1 MTKVFLLE
9 HTARIG
15 EDEDVKFIGVYATE
29 NDAKAAI
36 ERLKT
41 KPGFRDQSGAF
52 NYSDYEINSDHW
64 TEGYGIE

>member
-1 MTKVFLLE
+1 MTKAFLLE

-36 ERLKT
+36 ERLKA
-41 KPGFRDQSGAF
+41 KPGFRDVSGAF
-52 NYSDYEINSDHW
+52 SYSDYEINVDHW
-64 TEGYGIE
+64 IEGYGIE